1 MRVMFVGTVPPVG
14 GPSARDFG
22 AEAARVGDEGHQ
34 IQVVSPD
41 MRAVSHQHARLQ
53 GFHLPIRLAAASRH
67 FDRLVLRFEPN
78 LPFRP
83 DTQRFERAVLGGL
96 LSWAVRGFGEV
107 SVWMDSPMPIP
118 AGLGGRTMAGLWAKA
133 DQIVVANEEDRLR
146 MLEVPGVGPD
156 KVVIGATREPIG
168 ERSVGEG
175 WPGAGDGA
183 ADPRA
188 EILDLVRQRARNA
201 HRQQLARQAA
211 RRGRLILPEPEE
223 DLHSLLMVAG
233 DPTLDRRTL
242 ARLVLHRLLRPF
254 GVLVRG
260 SRANSP
266 FGRVV
271 KRGRRL
277 LGI

>member
-14 GPSARDFG
+14 GPSALAFA
-22 AEAARVGDEGHQ
+22 AEAARVGAEGHQ
-34 IQVVSPD
+34 IQVVSAD

-83 DTQRFERAVLGGL
+83 DTQRFERALLGGL

-146 MLEVPGVGPD
+146 MLEVPGVGPER
-156 KVVIGATREPIG
+156 VMIAERREPLG

-175 WPGAGDGA
+175 WPSAGDGV

-201 HRQQLARQAA
+201 RRQRLARQAT
-211 RRGRLILPEPEE
+211 RRGRPIPPEPEE
-223 DLHSLLMVAG
+223 DLQHLLMVEG
-233 DPTLDRRTL
+233 DPTLERRTL
-242 ARLVLHRLLRPF
+242 PRLVLHRLLRPF

-266 FGRVV
+266 FGRLVN
-271 KRGRRL
+271 RGRRML
-277 LGI
+277 RI